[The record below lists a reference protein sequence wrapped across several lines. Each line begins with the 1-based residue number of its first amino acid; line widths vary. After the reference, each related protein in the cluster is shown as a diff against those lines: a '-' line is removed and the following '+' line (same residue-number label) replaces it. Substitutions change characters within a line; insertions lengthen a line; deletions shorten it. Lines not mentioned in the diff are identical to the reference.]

1 MQWSFKHPK
10 PVTQTVPRHLRR
22 SVTTA
27 AAAPGAGGWQLWG
40 PVWVGFEL
48 GNFGVRFGL
57 DLDWVLLGRVID
69 GWDEGSSDFRDP
81 DLPLHFKSRVTS
93 TFKGN
98 PGRVCNLPLPKHH
111 DDQCRVAC
119 QSVLDMICSDS
130 LGGDI
135 SASKPVTQ

>member
-1 MQWSFKHPK
+1 MQLSGSDTSACAVEWQRHECMCSGVAAPRVHVQWSFKHPK

-40 PVWVGFEL
+40 PVWVGFDL

-81 DLPLHFKSRVTS
+81 DLPLHLKSRVTS
-93 TFKGN
+93 TFKGIQA
-98 PGRVCNLPLPKHH
+98 GSATS
-111 DDQCRVAC
+111 VAE
-119 QSVLDMICSDS
+119 
-130 LGGDI
+130 
-135 SASKPVTQ
+135 ASR